1 MRKIE
6 ISPAYCAMIC
16 MIAWADISIA
26 ICFFIAVVVHEMG
39 HLAAAFLCKVGVES
53 IRFRICGA
61 VIQAKSMNYRQ
72 EIIVASAGPAVSL
85 LTAYLFH
92 KVNATYFIISALLA
106 ATNLLPIYP
115 LDGGRILKS
124 ALMMRISPTLVQ
136 LIMKVVSFLVCSA
149 LMLAAC
155 WYAAVC
161 QTGIWPIFAVLIVLI
176 RFWES
181 TCTEF
186 GIQNHSCFSSRK
198 KIQ

>member
-1 MRKIE
+1 
-6 ISPAYCAMIC
+6 
-16 MIAWADISIA
+16 
-26 ICFFIAVVVHEMG
+26 
-39 HLAAAFLCKVGVES
+39 
-53 IRFRICGA
+53 
-61 VIQAKSMNYRQ
+61 MNYRQ

-115 LDGGRILKS
+115 LDGGRMLKS
-124 ALMMRISPTLVQ
+124 ALMMCISPTLVQ

-181 TCTEF
+181 SCTEF
-186 GIQNHSCFSSRK
+186 GIQNVSRNDIIRYK
-198 KIQ
+198 LYLELESNGFKTLYSNTYIFIKHISNSL